1 MQEVWDVIVV
11 GGGPAGSSAAKV
23 IAEVEYSVL
32 VLDKKKVIGE
42 PNHCGEGISIS
53 DRAAKAGEVIVE
65 ALELYLLGDLFEFGF
80 VFQGRVLPAYE
91 PLIEEIAA
99 LIKVGVEVFF
109 LAGNHDLWM
118 STYLRKKGFRI
129 VQDGEV
135 HKILGRRTQLF
146 HGLLREPDS
155 LSRLAARIMQN
166 PTCVWLYSLLPYR
179 LGFSLALKAAYL
191 SRERNLS
198 FSERLQLPG
207 LKPINPRAEV
217 IISGHPHEPLHFT
230 YKERTFYTTGEWFS
244 RFTYI
249 EMTPSRLELKTFRVD
264 PLLGK

>member
-1 MQEVWDVIVV
+1 VRRVLFASDLHVRPDKPRREEVFREFLREE
-11 GGGPAGSSAAKV
+11 AASC
-23 IAEVEYSVL
+23 E
-32 VLDKKKVIGE
+32 
-42 PNHCGEGISIS
+42 
-53 DRAAKAGEVIVE
+53 
-65 ALELYLLGDLFEFGF
+65 ELYLLGDLFEFGF
-80 VFQGRVLPAYE
+80 VFRGRVLPAYE
-91 PLIEEIAA
+91 PLIEKIAE
-99 LIKVGVEVFF
+99 LTSKGIEVFF
-109 LAGNHDLWM
+109 LAGNHDFWM
-118 STYLRKKGFRI
+118 SSYLRKKGFRI

-135 HKILGRRTQLF
+135 NKILGRRTQLF

-179 LGFSLALKAAYL
+179 LGFSLALKAAHL

-198 FSERLQLPG
+198 FPERLQLPG

-217 IISGHPHEPLHFT
+217 IVSGHHREPLRFT
-230 YKERTFYTTGEWFS
+230 YKNREFYSLGEWFS
-244 RFTYI
+244 RFTYL